1 MLPVST
7 PAETRIVSGKKRG
20 FFRRKVEWLFS
31 PELFHLKLLIGTAVG
46 VLVTIVLAV
55 TSVVFTF
62 RHQQRD
68 TLRAHTIEVI
78 RLSSVVENDI
88 AALENVHRSHLLT
101 RNGVYLQN
109 SARLQDLFLQHSK
122 ELADVLADSPEQRK
136 RILKMRE
143 IVRNWLMTSSL
154 STFELFHLQSEQA
167 QVDGAFNS
175 PALEEAQDI
184 LQTIN
189 REEQIKLT
197 QGAREQ
203 EWAIQATQILTFIPR
218 MERAASDMQKE
229 NRGYLLTGD
238 PAFIDGYEKAASDFY
253 TFQGYLSVL
262 VANEPDEVKR
272 LNRIGERMET
282 WITQCAVPSIEAKHN
297 GRGVPD
303 SVRTRRSD
311 SLMKN
316 VRRAM
321 EQFENEQMA
330 IYEVRSSAATRERI
344 LTATGVDLFCAF
356 AAGLMLVRAA
366 TALSFAGVTCR
377 SCNAADTRI
386 RSVVDNILDGMV
398 TLDENGSIYSMNPAA
413 KQMFGYRENEF
424 FGDDFAQLVPQY
436 FDRDADA
443 SPVACDWAHLAGC
456 TGGTVLALARTQ
468 GRATFPVE
476 ISLSE
481 TVVDEHKY
489 YVAMIRDITE
499 RKRFEEELA
508 AEKKSLAVTLG
519 SIGDGVITIDLGG
532 RIVVCNAASETMT
545 GWTASEAV
553 GRLVKEVFQ
562 VSVEAERKGN
572 DLRKPRYR
580 SDAERILLTTAER
593 SVLTS
598 RDGTERLIEQ
608 VASPIRDGKNE
619 LCGVVLVFRDITE
632 KQRADAE
639 RRKAETLEQLGLLA
653 GGIAHDFNNLLTA
666 VIGNISLAAL
676 LLPPNDEMSER
687 LDDARNASLRA
698 RDLAHQLLTF
708 SRGGAPIKKAA
719 CIASLIEETV
729 SFSLRG
735 SQSRSVVAIA
745 PNLWSTEFD
754 PGQISQV
761 IANLVVNAE
770 QAMPDG
776 GTLHV
781 DCDNFPCPPE
791 TARSIPDL
799 VPGDYIRIRVRDEG
813 VGIPEQCL
821 KQIFDPYFTT
831 KPSGNG
837 LGLATTY
844 SIVKNHSGLITVESE
859 QDCGSTFTVYLP
871 ATRQEA
877 VPVEPTPTSDE
888 PINGSGRI
896 LVVDD
901 EEGIRALA
909 EFALSRFGYE
919 VVGAETA
926 SQGIELY
933 REALICGQRFDL
945 VILDLTLPGGI
956 GGKEALK
963 ALIEIDPMV
972 TAIVSSG
979 YATDATLC
987 RYEDLGFPWR
997 HCEALRGGRAGTNGA
1012 RRYLRKPTRLRIPGR
1027 ATVDVG

>member
-1 MLPVST
+1 
-7 PAETRIVSGKKRG
+7 
-20 FFRRKVEWLFS
+20 
-31 PELFHLKLLIGTAVG
+31 
-46 VLVTIVLAV
+46 
-55 TSVVFTF
+55 
-62 RHQQRD
+62 
-68 TLRAHTIEVI
+68 
-78 RLSSVVENDI
+78 
-88 AALENVHRSHLLT
+88 
-101 RNGVYLQN
+101 
-109 SARLQDLFLQHSK
+109 
-122 ELADVLADSPEQRK
+122 
-136 RILKMRE
+136 
-143 IVRNWLMTSSL
+143 
-154 STFELFHLQSEQA
+154 
-167 QVDGAFNS
+167 
-175 PALEEAQDI
+175 
-184 LQTIN
+184 
-189 REEQIKLT
+189 
-197 QGAREQ
+197 
-203 EWAIQATQILTFIPR
+203 

-344 LTATGVDLFCAF
+344 LTATGIDLFCAF
-356 AAGLMLVRAA
+356 AAGLLLVSGSY
-366 TALSFAGVTCR
+366 SFVLCR
-377 SCNAADTRI
+377 RQLQKLQGADTRI
-386 RSVVDNILDGMV
+386 RSVIDNILDGMI

-443 SPVACDWAHLAGC
+443 SPVACDWAHLVGC
-456 TGGTVLALARTQ
+456 TGGTILALARTQ

-481 TVVDEHKY
+481 TVADEHKY

-508 AEKKSLAVTLG
+508 AEKKSLAVTLS
-519 SIGDGVITIDLGG
+519 SIGDGVITIDLSG

-545 GWTASEAV
+545 GWPASEAV
-553 GRLVKEVFQ
+553 GRLVKDVFQ

-676 LLPPNDEMSER
+676 LLPPNDEMIER

-791 TARSIPDL
+791 TAPSIPDL

-877 VPVEPTPTSDE
+877 LPVEPTPTSDE

-979 YATDATLC
+979 YAMDATLC
-987 RYEDLGFPWR
+987 RYEDLGFRGVIVKPY
-997 HCEALRGGRAGTNGA
+997 EAAELGRTVRDVISAS
-1012 RRYLRKPTRLRIPGR
+1012 RLGCQFQD
-1027 ATVDVG
+1027 AQL

>member
-1 MLPVST
+1 M
-7 PAETRIVSGKKRG
+7 
-20 FFRRKVEWLFS
+20 
-31 PELFHLKLLIGTAVG
+31 
-46 VLVTIVLAV
+46 
-55 TSVVFTF
+55 
-62 RHQQRD
+62 
-68 TLRAHTIEVI
+68 
-78 RLSSVVENDI
+78 
-88 AALENVHRSHLLT
+88 
-101 RNGVYLQN
+101 
-109 SARLQDLFLQHSK
+109 
-122 ELADVLADSPEQRK
+122 
-136 RILKMRE
+136 
-143 IVRNWLMTSSL
+143 
-154 STFELFHLQSEQA
+154 
-167 QVDGAFNS
+167 
-175 PALEEAQDI
+175 
-184 LQTIN
+184 
-189 REEQIKLT
+189 
-197 QGAREQ
+197 
-203 EWAIQATQILTFIPR
+203 
-218 MERAASDMQKE
+218 
-229 NRGYLLTGD
+229 
-238 PAFIDGYEKAASDFY
+238 
-253 TFQGYLSVL
+253 
-262 VANEPDEVKR
+262 
-272 LNRIGERMET
+272 
-282 WITQCAVPSIEAKHN
+282 
-297 GRGVPD
+297 
-303 SVRTRRSD
+303 
-311 SLMKN
+311 
-316 VRRAM
+316 
-321 EQFENEQMA
+321 
-330 IYEVRSSAATRERI
+330 
-344 LTATGVDLFCAF
+344 
-356 AAGLMLVRAA
+356 
-366 TALSFAGVTCR
+366 
-377 SCNAADTRI
+377 
-386 RSVVDNILDGMV
+386 
-398 TLDENGSIYSMNPAA
+398 
-413 KQMFGYRENEF
+413 
-424 FGDDFAQLVPQY
+424 
-436 FDRDADA
+436 
-443 SPVACDWAHLAGC
+443 
-456 TGGTVLALARTQ
+456 
-468 GRATFPVE
+468 
-476 ISLSE
+476 
-481 TVVDEHKY
+481 
-489 YVAMIRDITE
+489 
-499 RKRFEEELA
+499 
-508 AEKKSLAVTLG
+508 
-519 SIGDGVITIDLGG
+519 
-532 RIVVCNAASETMT
+532 
-545 GWTASEAV
+545 
-553 GRLVKEVFQ
+553 
-562 VSVEAERKGN
+562 
-572 DLRKPRYR
+572 
-580 SDAERILLTTAER
+580 
-593 SVLTS
+593 
-598 RDGTERLIEQ
+598 
-608 VASPIRDGKNE
+608 ASPIRDGKNE

-676 LLPPNDEMSER
+676 LLPPNDEMSDR

-791 TARSIPDL
+791 TAPSIPDL

-871 ATRQEA
+871 ATRQET
-877 VPVEPTPTSDE
+877 VPVEPTPISDE

-896 LVVDD
+896 LIVDD

-987 RYEDLGFPWR
+987 RYEDLGFRGVIVKPYEAAELGR
-997 HCEALRGGRAGTNGA
+997 TVRDVISASRLGCEFQDAQL
-1012 RRYLRKPTRLRIPGR
+1012 
-1027 ATVDVG
+1027 